1 MMRFI
6 SLTSTETRAVLLEI
20 LRRDEIVVDRRC
32 ATLRVSSRRSAALRS
47 RFNDRPTY
55 PGVAVAHDR
64 SGVALPTA
72 SRITDSR
79 CSSTTVMRLAP
90 ASPPRRAPPPTML
103 LFLPPAARSPAPGPA
118 PGSGGKVLVLPVA
131 ATGRVLVLPVA
142 AAGRAVVRP
151 PAADGATGRAVVRPP
166 ATDGGIALDR
176 PPTLLLLARPSTGV
190 TPDRT
195 TADITDRTLRK
206 PT

>member
-20 LRRDEIVVDRRC
+20 LWRDEIVVDRRR
-32 ATLRVSSRRSAALRS
+32 AILHVSSRRSAALRS

-103 LFLPPAARSPAPGPA
+103 LFLPPAARSPAPIPA
-118 PGSGGKVLVLPVA
+118 PGSG
-131 ATGRVLVLPVA
+131 GRVLVLPVA

-151 PAADGATGRAVVRPP
+151 AAADGAAGRAVVRPP

-206 PT
+206 LT